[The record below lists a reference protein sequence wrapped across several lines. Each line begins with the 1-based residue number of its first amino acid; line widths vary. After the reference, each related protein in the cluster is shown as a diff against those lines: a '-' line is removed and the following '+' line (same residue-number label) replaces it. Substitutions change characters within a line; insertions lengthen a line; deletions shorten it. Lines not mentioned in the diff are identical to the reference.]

1 MKDGKTQEA
10 GTIEDLTEEH
20 SQQIASGQSE
30 APPEL
35 DELMKD
41 PLAGILIGG
50 NHLASALVLN
60 IGADFH
66 ERFPPD
72 ADPEA
77 VHHQLWREGRL
88 GVGSIVY
95 DAWVCWAAIMR
106 ARRLDENSP
115 HSEK

>member
-10 GTIEDLTEEH
+10 GGIEDLTEEH
-20 SQQIASGQSE
+20 SQQIVSGQGD

-50 NHLASALVLN
+50 NHLASALVHN
-60 IGADFH
+60 IGADFS

-72 ADPEA
+72 ADPD
-77 VHHQLWREGRL
+77 VVRNWLWNEGRL
-88 GVGSIVY
+88 GPGAIVY

-106 ARRLDENSP
+106 ARSAT
-115 HSEK
+115 